1 MSVYNW
7 NNNNNRNNDSI
18 IKYAIRV
25 LAGMALINGNLQV
38 AGLLLMFAEVF
49 NYMENR

>member
-1 MSVYNW
+1 MSVYSW
-7 NNNNNRNNDSI
+7 NNNNRNNDSI
-18 IKYAIRV
+18 IKYTLRV
-25 LAGMALINGNLQV
+25 LAGMALINNSIQI

>member
-1 MSVYNW
+1 MSVYSW
-7 NNNNNRNNDSI
+7 NNNNRNNDSI
-18 IKYAIRV
+18 IKYVLRV
-25 LAGMALINGNLQV
+25 LAGISLIGGNLQI